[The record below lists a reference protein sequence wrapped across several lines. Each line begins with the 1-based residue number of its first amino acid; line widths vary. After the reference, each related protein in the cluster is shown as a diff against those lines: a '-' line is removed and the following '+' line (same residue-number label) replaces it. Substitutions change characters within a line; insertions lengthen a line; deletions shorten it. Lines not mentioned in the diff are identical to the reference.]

1 MSPFK
6 SIKGRA
12 LGKLL
17 EGYKSSDIGKGFG
30 SGGGSGGLD
39 LSAPHQA
46 TGGEVSAKLDSSGF
60 AYHTFTSPG
69 IFTMT
74 GGVED
79 AQILLVAPGGGG
91 AGGNGGSG
99 GGGAGGIVHLTGH
112 TLYPGIY
119 AVDVPGGG
127 AGGASTNDN
136 GDTGGDA
143 TITGPGGFSLTAKGG
158 GGGSGWTKAP
168 NPGGCGGGAAGPG
181 PDNGGSSIQATTS
194 QNTGEGGGSITTYG
208 YAGGETPGGTPYMGG
223 GGGGTGGAG
232 AAGGSSP
239 GNGGAGSA
247 FPNFTGDKIGIPAIN
262 GYAGQYG
269 GGGGGMS
276 ETPQGRDG
284 GAGGA
289 GGGGMGAYRYQQSY
303 GSPGLR
309 YTGGGGGGGQWWPSG
324 STSGGNGGSGMV
336 VIRYLQPE
344 PGNAQ
349 GTAMP
354 SSQMGYRY
362 YRLYKLDGATS
373 GSWHYEVQFYE
384 VGSSTYYQGTNYQ
397 NWSATGSI
405 STASNWQTRLTDGDT
420 SSTAIHTDGAG
431 VGQTLT
437 LDLGAG
443 NEKLFNKVRLWHG
456 TGAYA
461 YWRWEA
467 SNDGA
472 SWATL
477 HKGMQVNGNS
487 STIMQMGS

>member
-30 SGGGSGGLD
+30 SGGGGGLD

-46 TGGEVSAKLDSSGF
+46 TGGNVSAKLDSSGF

-69 IFTMT
+69 TFTMV

-79 AQILLVAPGGGG
+79 AQILLIAPGGGG

-119 AVDVPGGG
+119 SVDVPGGG
-127 AGGASTNDN
+127 AGGASTNDD
-136 GDTGGDA
+136 GDDGGDA
-143 TITGPGGFSLTAKGG
+143 TIQGPGGFSLTAKGG

-181 PDNGGSSIQATTS
+181 SDNGGISIQGTTS
-194 QNTGEGGGSITTYG
+194 QNTGEGGGSIASYG
-208 YAGGETPGGTPYMGG
+208 NPGGATPGGTPYMGG
-223 GGGGTGGAG
+223 GGGGTAGAG
-232 AAGGSSP
+232 ADGGGNP
-239 GNGGAGSA
+239 GNGGAGFT
-247 FPNFTGDKIGIPAIN
+247 FPNFTGNQIGIPVIN

-276 ETPQGRDG
+276 EAPQGRDG

-289 GGGGMGAYRYQQSY
+289 GGGGMGAYRYPQSY

-309 YTGGGGGGGQWWPSG
+309 YTGGGGGGGQWWPGG
-324 STSGGNGGSGMV
+324 STSGGNGGQGMV

-344 PGNAQ
+344 PSNAQ

-354 SSQMGYRY
+354 SSNMGYRY

-373 GSWHYEVQFYE
+373 GSWHNEVQFFE
-384 VGSSTYYQGTNYQ
+384 VGSGSYYQGTNYQ

-405 STASNWQTRLTDGDT
+405 STASSWQTKLTNGDT
-420 SSTAIHTDGAG
+420 SNNAIHTDGAG

-443 NEKLFNKVRLWHG
+443 NEKFFNKVRLWHG
-456 TGAYA
+456 TNATA

-467 SNDGA
+467 SNDGS

-477 HKGMQVNGNS
+477 HKGMQVHGNS